1 MTMVPVEEIVTP
13 WELATNGVRGSTSCK
28 VFMLGVGAP
37 GGGVSE
43 PCPNAMLPKQ
53 TTAIIRVIF
62 FIFLLLFQI
71 KEKGIYSPLSVS

>member
-1 MTMVPVEEIVTP
+1 MGI
-13 WELATNGVRGSTSCK
+13 LGSTSCS
-28 VFMLGVGAP
+28 VFMVGAGAP
-37 GGGVSE
+37 SGVSE

-53 TTAIIRVIF
+53 TIAIIRVIF